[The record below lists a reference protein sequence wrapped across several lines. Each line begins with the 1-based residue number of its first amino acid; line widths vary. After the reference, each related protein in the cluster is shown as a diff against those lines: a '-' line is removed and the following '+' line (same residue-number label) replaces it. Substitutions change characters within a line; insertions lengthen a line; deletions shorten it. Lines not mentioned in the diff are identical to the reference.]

1 MKITKEKLKKLIIEE
16 YASMVNDDTR
26 LENIEEPSPGT
37 RNAPPVNP
45 LDFKDAVEGHEQALV
60 THDGAIH
67 FINAFLEKKFPG
79 EFTPLRGKYGE

>member
-1 MKITKEKLKKLIIEE
+1 MKITKEKLKQLITEE
-16 YASMVNDDTR
+16 YASIMDDDTR
-26 LENIEEPSPGT
+26 LENVEEPSPGA
-37 RNAPPVNP
+37 RDVAPVNP
-45 LDFKDAVEGHEQALV
+45 LDFKDAIEGHEQALV